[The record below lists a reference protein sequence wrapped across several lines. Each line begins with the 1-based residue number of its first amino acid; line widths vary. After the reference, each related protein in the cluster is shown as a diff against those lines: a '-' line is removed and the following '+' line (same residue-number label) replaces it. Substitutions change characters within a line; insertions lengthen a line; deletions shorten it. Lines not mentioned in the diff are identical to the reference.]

1 MIVVDLREKTIIVK
15 QSSGGADVRLD
26 KYLSEHTD
34 TALSRAR
41 IQGLI
46 RVGAVKV
53 NGEKRKSSYQLRPGD
68 RITILFLPPSPPL
81 LESEDVEFDILHEDD
96 SIVVVN
102 KPPGLVVHPCAGY
115 RGATLVHGL
124 VQRFARLPSPGMGL
138 RPGIVHRLDKD
149 TSGVMV
155 VAKDDRAHHFLT
167 DQFKKRE
174 VRKQYLALVHGRP
187 EGGRGFMDLP
197 IGRHPVKREE
207 MSVSLVNGR
216 RAITE
221 WEVVSAFPLDVSLL
235 RVAIHTGR
243 THQIRVHLAYMGYP
257 VLGDR
262 TYGYGRRWWRR
273 QDETMRKALTL
284 AGRQMLHAEMLGFV
298 HPESKRYVEFK
309 APLYPDMENL
319 IEWLRMVKP
328 GRREKCGKI
337 P

>member
-1 MIVVDLREKTIIVK
+1 MIAVDHRDKIIIVK
-15 QSSGGADVRLD
+15 QSSGGTDVRLD
-26 KYLSEHTD
+26 KYLAEHSE
-34 TALSRAR
+34 AVLSRAR
-41 IQGLI
+41 IQDLI

-53 NGEKRKSSYQLRPGD
+53 NGEKRKPSYQLRPGD
-68 RITILFLPPSPPL
+68 RITILFLPLSPPL
-81 LESEDVEFDILHEDD
+81 LESEDVEFDLLHEDD

-102 KPPGLVVHPCAGY
+102 KPPGLVVHPCAGH

-124 VQRFARLPSPGMGL
+124 LKRFAHLPSPGMGL

-155 VAKDDRAHHFLT
+155 IAKDDWAHHFLT

-174 VRKQYLALVHGRP
+174 VRKRYLALVHGRP
-187 EGGRGFMDLP
+187 EGDRGSLDLP

-221 WEVVSAFPLDVSLL
+221 WEVVSAFLLDVSLL
-235 RVAIHTGR
+235 RVVIHTGR

-262 TYGYGRRWWRR
+262 TYGYSRRWWRQ
-273 QDETMRKALTL
+273 QDATMRKALTL
-284 AGRQMLHAEMLGFV
+284 AGRQMLHAEMLGFI

-319 IEWLRMVKP
+319 LEWLRTVKP
-328 GRREKCGKI
+328 GRG
-337 P
+337 

>member
-1 MIVVDLREKTIIVK
+1 MIVVNLREKIIIVK
-15 QSSGGADVRLD
+15 QSSGGSDVRLD
-26 KYLSEHTD
+26 KYLSEENE

-41 IQGLI
+41 IQDLI
-46 RVGAVKV
+46 RAGVVKV
-53 NGEKRKSSYQLRPGD
+53 NGEKRKPSYLLKSGD
-68 RITILFLPPSPPL
+68 RITIHFLPLSSPL
-81 LESEDVEFDILHEDD
+81 LESEDVEFDILYEDD
-96 SIVVVN
+96 SIVVIN

-124 VQRFARLPSPGMGL
+124 LQRFAHLPSPAIGL

-174 VRKQYLALVHGRP
+174 VRKRYLALVHGRP
-187 EGGRGFMDLP
+187 QGDRGFIDLP

-216 RAITE
+216 RATTE
-221 WEVVSAFPLDVSLL
+221 WEVVSAFSVDISLL

-262 TYGYGRRWWRR
+262 TYGYGKRWWRQ
-273 QDETMRKALTL
+273 QDEMMRKVLGL
-284 AGRQMLHAEMLGFV
+284 AGRQMLHAEMMGFI
-298 HPESKRYVEFK
+298 HPESKRYVEFG

-319 IEWLRMVKP
+319 IEWLYTVKS
-328 GRREKCGKI
+328 GRR
-337 P
+337 